1 MYISGDQS
9 LRRLSKGDKR
19 MNKKELVGKVAEKT
33 GIMKKDVEMI
43 TDAILDEIRE
53 TLAAN
58 EKVKLM
64 GFGAFEVRSRAAR
77 NGKNP
82 RTGETIRMSEVRL
95 PAFKAGKLLKDA
107 VR

>member
-1 MYISGDQS
+1 M
-9 LRRLSKGDKR
+9 KGEEQ
-19 MNKKELVGKVAEKT
+19 MNKKELIGRVAEKT
-33 GIMKKDVEMI
+33 GIMKKDVEAV
-43 TDAILDEIRE
+43 TETILEEIRE

-58 EKVKLM
+58 GKVQLM

-82 RTGETIRMSEVRL
+82 RTGEAIRMPEVKL